1 MSNLPQNITDRYVN
15 NLLRNGV
22 NNDFRLFGITIHSS
36 FVGDHLVG
44 WYFKAV
50 IQLQRNELPSFE
62 AYGATP
68 NEALSRALLAAG
80 VTYATS

>member
-1 MSNLPQNITDRYVN
+1 MSNLPQNITERYVN

-22 NNDFRLFGITIHSS
+22 NNDFRLFSITIHSS
-36 FVGDHLVG
+36 TVGSHHVG
-44 WYFKAV
+44 FYYRA
-50 IQLQRNELPSFE
+50 ITQLQRADLPSFE

-68 NEALSRALLAAG
+68 NEALSRALALAG